1 MKYDGMAVGIK
12 GVRLS
17 LGLIALGLGGIFVI
31 AVAAGYL
38 MGQTSFRTTP
48 PPPVLTMPV
57 GPSVSPPGTPG
68 AAPSPAPDAGAAPS
82 VSLPGLD
89 AQPGPSPAVPGA
101 PGASPEPGVPAGI
114 VPNQPGGG
122 QTGPSVTPPIPEP
135 PSRFHVQAG
144 VFDDRVLAEV
154 LVRQLRNRGY
164 AVTIIEGPPYRVWVG
179 GYFDR
184 ATAERLVGNLRSAGF
199 DATLTAR

>member
-1 MKYDGMAVGIK
+1 MKYDGMAVGIQ

-17 LGLIALGLGGIFVI
+17 LGLIALGFGGIFVI

-48 PPPVLTMPV
+48 PPRVLTMPV
-57 GPSVSPPGTPG
+57 GPSISPPGAPG
-68 AAPSPAPDAGAAPS
+68 AAPSPAPDAGAVPS
-82 VSLPGLD
+82 GSPPGLE
-89 AQPGPSPAVPGA
+89 AQPAPSPAAPVA
-101 PGASPEPGVPAGI
+101 PGASPEPAPPAGI
-114 VPNQPGGG
+114 VPAQPGG
-122 QTGPSVTPPIPEP
+122 QAGPSVTPPIPEP

-164 AVTIIEGPPYRVWVG
+164 AVAIIEGPPYRVWVG

-184 ATAERLVGNLRSAGF
+184 ATAERLAGNLRSAGF

>member
-12 GVRLS
+12 GVRLP

-57 GPSVSPPGTPG
+57 GPSISPPGAPG

-82 VSLPGLD
+82 GFPPGPD
-89 AQPGPSPAVPGA
+89 AQPAPSTVVPVA
-101 PGASPEPGVPAGI
+101 PGASPEPAPSAGI
-114 VPNQPGGG
+114 VPNQPGGPA
-122 QTGPSVTPPIPEP
+122 GPSVTPPIPEP

-144 VFDDRVLAEV
+144 VFDDRLLADV
-154 LVRQLRNRGY
+154 LVRPLGTR
-164 AVTIIEGPPYRVWVG
+164 
-179 GYFDR
+179 
-184 ATAERLVGNLRSAGF
+184 RS
-199 DATLTAR
+199 

>member
-12 GVRLS
+12 GVRLP

-57 GPSVSPPGTPG
+57 GPSISPPGAPG
-68 AAPSPAPDAGAAPS
+68 AAPSAPDAGSAPPASPAGPDAQPAPS
-82 VSLPGLD
+82 VIVPVPPG
-89 AQPGPSPAVPGA
+89 G
-101 PGASPEPGVPAGI
+101 SPESAPPGGI
-114 VPNQPGGG
+114 VPTQQGGPA
-122 QTGPSVTPPIPEP
+122 GPSVTPPIPEL

-154 LVRQLRNRGY
+154 LVRQLRARGY
-164 AVTIIEGPPYRVWVG
+164 AVTIIDGPPYRVWVG

-184 ATAERLVGNLRSAGF
+184 ATAERLAGNLRAAGF
-199 DATLTAR
+199 DVTLTAR